1 MKRKKHLVKITAAT
15 VICLTVFL
23 AVLFGNAHIS
33 AESYSVSLQNLGG
46 PVRIVL
52 LSDLHGKSF
61 GRENSRLIAKI
72 QEQTPDAIFLDGDMI
87 DRSADPTDVQELLRL
102 IKRLHEIA
110 PVYFAPG
117 NHELEYMQTDTSLL
131 TQVAEAGAVVVN
143 DSYADVTL
151 AGQPLRIGGTMGH
164 AFYFGRSEEEFSS
177 SPEYQFLKAFEDTD
191 VPKICL
197 AHMPD
202 TLFSTVHTTCGMSIS
217 FFSGHTHGGA
227 DQAALHRRTVC
238 AHAGLVS
245 GIRQGYFRLGE
256 HMQMVITS
264 GLAGHGMIPRINNPP
279 EIVVIDLVPENHPRK
294 VTFMLDTQFPL
305 LLHSFVQDT
314 PPEPDGLWNIPA
326 SVADGRQSRISCRFW
341 RMKQTLEAL

>member
-1 MKRKKHLVKITAAT
+1 MKRKKHLVKITTAV
-15 VICLTVFL
+15 VICLAAFF
-23 AVLFGNAHIS
+23 AVLIGNTHIS
-33 AESYSVSLQNLGG
+33 TTSYSVALQNLGSS
-46 PVRIVL
+46 VRVIL

-72 QEQTPDAIFLDGDMI
+72 EEQTPDVIFLDGDMI
-87 DRSADPTDVQELLRL
+87 DRSADSADVQELLRL

-202 TLFSTVHTTCGMSIS
+202 TFIFNGAYNLWNVDLIL
-217 FFSGHTHGGA
+217 SGHTHGG
-227 DQAALHRRTVC
+227 LIRLPFIG
-238 AHAGLVS
+238 GLYAPMQ
-245 GIRQGYFRLGE
+245 GWFPEYDQGYFRLGE

-279 EIVVIDLVPENHPRK
+279 EIVVIDLVPE
-294 VTFMLDTQFPL
+294 TTQ
-305 LLHSFVQDT
+305 
-314 PPEPDGLWNIPA
+314 E
-326 SVADGRQSRISCRFW
+326 R
-341 RMKQTLEAL
+341 

>member
-23 AVLFGNAHIS
+23 AVLFGNAHIC

-61 GRENSRLIAKI
+61 GLDNSRLIAKI
-72 QEQTPDAIFLDGDMI
+72 QEQSPDVIFLDGDMI
-87 DRSADPTDVQELLRL
+87 DRSADSADVQELLRL

-117 NHELEYMQTDTSLL
+117 NHELEYMQTDASLL

-164 AFYFGRSEEEFSS
+164 AFYFGRSEKEFSS

-202 TLFSTVHTTCGMSIS
+202 TFIFNGAYNLWNVDLIL
-217 FFSGHTHGGA
+217 SGHTHGG
-227 DQAALHRRTVC
+227 LIRLPFIG
-238 AHAGLVS
+238 GLYAPMQ
-245 GIRQGYFRLGE
+245 GWFPEYDQGYFRLGE

-279 EIVVIDLVPENHPRK
+279 EIVVIDLVPE
-294 VTFMLDTQFPL
+294 TTQ
-305 LLHSFVQDT
+305 
-314 PPEPDGLWNIPA
+314 E
-326 SVADGRQSRISCRFW
+326 R
-341 RMKQTLEAL
+341 

>member
-1 MKRKKHLVKITAAT
+1 M
-15 VICLTVFL
+15 VICLAAFL

-33 AESYSVSLQNLGG
+33 TASYSVALQNLGSS
-46 PVRIVL
+46 VRVIL

-72 QEQTPDAIFLDGDMI
+72 QEQSPDAIFLDGDMI

-102 IKRLHEIA
+102 IERLHEIA

-131 TQVAEAGAVVVN
+131 TQVTEAGAVIVN
-143 DSYADVTL
+143 DSYVDVTI

-202 TLFSTVHTTCGMSIS
+202 TFIFNGAYNLWNVDLIL
-217 FFSGHTHGGA
+217 SGHTHGG
-227 DQAALHRRTVC
+227 LIRLPFIG
-238 AHAGLVS
+238 GLYAPMQ
-245 GIRQGYFRLGE
+245 GWFPEYDQGYFRLGE

-279 EIVVIDLVPENHPRK
+279 EIVVIDLVPE
-294 VTFMLDTQFPL
+294 TTQ
-305 LLHSFVQDT
+305 
-314 PPEPDGLWNIPA
+314 E
-326 SVADGRQSRISCRFW
+326 R
-341 RMKQTLEAL
+341 

>member
-15 VICLTVFL
+15 VICLTAFL

-33 AESYSVSLQNLGG
+33 TASYSVALQNLGSS
-46 PVRIVL
+46 VRVIL

-72 QEQTPDAIFLDGDMI
+72 QEQSPDAIFLDGDMI

-117 NHELEYMQTDTSLL
+117 NHELEYMQTDASLL

-143 DSYADVTL
+143 DSYVDVTI

-177 SPEYQFLKAFEDTD
+177 SPEYRFLKAFEDTN

-202 TLFSTVHTTCGMSIS
+202 TFIFNGAYSMWNVDLVL
-217 FFSGHTHGGA
+217 SGHTHGG
-227 DQAALHRRTVC
+227 LIRLPFIG
-238 AHAGLVS
+238 GLYAPMQ
-245 GIRQGYFRLGE
+245 GWFPEYDRGYFRLGE

-264 GLAGHGMIPRINNPP
+264 GLAGHGVIPRINNPP
-279 EIVVIDLVPENHPRK
+279 EIVVIDLVPES
-294 VTFMLDTQFPL
+294 TQ
-305 LLHSFVQDT
+305 
-314 PPEPDGLWNIPA
+314 E
-326 SVADGRQSRISCRFW
+326 R
-341 RMKQTLEAL
+341 

>member
-1 MKRKKHLVKITAAT
+1 MSSRKRVTAIITGFITAALLLSILYCRFFIRT
-15 VICLTVFL
+15 VEYTIPLR
-23 AVLFGNAHIS
+23 GIGS
-33 AESYSVSLQNLGG
+33 
-46 PVRIVL
+46 PVRIAVI
-52 LSDLHGKSF
+52 SDLHGREF
-61 GRENSRLIAKI
+61 GRENARLIEKI
-72 QEQTPDAIFLDGDMI
+72 RAQKPDAIFLDGDMI
-87 DRSADPTDVQELLRL
+87 DRSADSADVQELLRL

-131 TQVAEAGAVVVN
+131 TQVTEAGAVIVN
-143 DSYADVTL
+143 DSYVDVTI

-202 TLFSTVHTTCGMSIS
+202 TFIFNGAYNLWNVDLIL
-217 FFSGHTHGGA
+217 SGHTHGG
-227 DQAALHRRTVC
+227 LIRLPFIG
-238 AHAGLVS
+238 GLYAPMQ
-245 GIRQGYFRLGE
+245 GWFPEYDQGYFRLGE

-279 EIVVIDLVPENHPRK
+279 EIVVIDLVPE
-294 VTFMLDTQFPL
+294 TTQ
-305 LLHSFVQDT
+305 
-314 PPEPDGLWNIPA
+314 E
-326 SVADGRQSRISCRFW
+326 R
-341 RMKQTLEAL
+341 